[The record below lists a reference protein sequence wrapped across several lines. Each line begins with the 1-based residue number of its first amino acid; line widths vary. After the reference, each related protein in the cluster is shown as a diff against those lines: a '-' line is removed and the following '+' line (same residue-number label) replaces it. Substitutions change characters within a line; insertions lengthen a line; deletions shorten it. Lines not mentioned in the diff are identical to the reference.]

1 MSDGPDEIVSVVP
14 PPEIVEN
21 NLFAIIDV
29 GDSVIEK
36 LTVSPAATVGLPVND
51 PSVKDVRVDDWT
63 ETLPNNLICV
73 VNWTDVE
80 FAFGDEMTS
89 VYRVL

>member
-1 MSDGPDEIVSVVP
+1 MSEGPDEIVSVVP

-21 NLFAIIDV
+21 NLLEMIDV

-36 LTVSPAATVGLPVND
+36 ITESVGKTVILPVNA
-51 PSVKDVRVDDWT
+51 PSVMDVIVVDWI
-63 ETLPNNLICV
+63 ETLPNSFFGV
-73 VNWTDVE
+73 VNWIDVE

-89 VYRVL
+89 VYWVL